1 MITWFGVVVVPTNL
15 TTNSSIMDQSSLML
29 NSQIVSHYLN
39 TIELAQLANFNT
51 AMLKLMNDFTCI

>member
-39 TIELAQLANFNT
+39 IELAQLANFNT

>member
-39 TIELAQLANFNT
+39 IELAQLANFNT
-51 AMLKLMNDFTCI
+51 PMLKLMNDFTCI